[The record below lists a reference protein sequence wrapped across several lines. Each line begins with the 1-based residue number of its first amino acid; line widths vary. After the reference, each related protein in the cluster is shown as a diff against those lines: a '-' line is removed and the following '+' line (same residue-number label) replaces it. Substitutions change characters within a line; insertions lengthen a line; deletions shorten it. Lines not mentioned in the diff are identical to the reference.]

1 MLSALSLSPPHFLY
15 TNVSMNNSVHNAQ
28 VTCPVYRSKCMA
40 KNGDGYDAPIHAV
53 IGNAGQELDFVKLT
67 PSIEQFTDYY
77 ATEYGFSTV
86 VVNKNETLTMNYY
99 GDLNSNGTQIDQGKF
114 ELHYTFT
121 IDRTEGARGARV
133 SAQ

>member
-1 MLSALSLSPPHFLY
+1 
-15 TNVSMNNSVHNAQ
+15 
-28 VTCPVYRSKCMA
+28 MA

-77 ATEYGFSTV
+77 ASEYGFSTL
-86 VVNKNETLTMNYY
+86 VVNKNETLTMNFY